1 MMRRIILAAGTTLAL
16 NGQGLAQQRPQSLPQ
31 IEVGGQRIPPE
42 GSGGCAK
49 APAGSSQSLNC
60 LNQQLKQ
67 KVDQVNPPAIDAPL
81 NAGSG
86 DTKIGIVNL
95 QAVQQ
100 QYGKNYGHSVIP
112 FRTPP
117 PTFASPLGRH

>member
-1 MMRRIILAAGTTLAL
+1 MRRLSLAL
-16 NGQGLAQQRPQSLPQ
+16 GASLVLAGECYAQQPPDRLPQ
-31 IEVGGQRIPPE
+31 IEVGAQRLTPAN
-42 GSGGCAK
+42 SGNCAK

-60 LNQQLKQ
+60 LNQKLKQ
-67 KVDQVNPPAIDAPL
+67 QVDQVNPPAVDAPL

-95 QAVQQ
+95 PAVQQ

-112 FRTPP
+112 FRPPP
-117 PTFASPLGRH
+117 PTFASPLSRH

>member
-1 MMRRIILAAGTTLAL
+1 MRRIILAAGTTLAL
-16 NGQGLAQQRPQSLPQ
+16 NGQGLAQEQPQPLPQ
-31 IEVGGQRIPPE
+31 IEVGGQRIPPAS
-42 GSGGCAK
+42 SGGCAK
-49 APAGSSQSLNC
+49 AAAGSSQSLNC

-67 KVDQVNPPAIDAPL
+67 QVDQVNPQTIDAPL

-95 QAVQQ
+95 PAVQQ

-112 FRTPP
+112 FRPPP
-117 PTFASPLGRH
+117 PTFASPLSRH